1 MASVICEI
9 HGGIMC
15 IQEVSVPNEVL
26 QKAEVSEMRERAK
39 HIESGKY
46 LKNLIRRIN
55 LDKSIGGN
63 YGKYSR
69 SF

>member
-1 MASVICEI
+1 
-9 HGGIMC
+9 
-15 IQEVSVPNEVL
+15 PNEVL

-55 LDKSIGGN
+55 LNKSIGGN